1 MNNQYVDKM
10 NTTFDFIDEIAKK
23 LSREIKDL
31 DDVRFAM
38 DALKTIREEYSRID
52 QINPPIEEAF
62 ALLSKF
68 EFEVDQDM
76 ANKACFQ
83 TLNWLVNQRANER
96 AKFEND
102 KSVIVS
108 DTHGRSVLTLAKKF
122 NQTLRSLHHSSKQN
136 LSAVSNSSVKIILI
150 SKKPTHMKDQW
161 LMVSNP
167 PKLPNDWPF
176 SNQDLMVSLG
186 SFLKSKFQLPIGQQM
201 RNEVLKTG
209 KRKFITYSSGEGLFG
224 MAVTSYPKLES
235 IKKELSLLQ
244 KLYGLY
250 NAVMDS
256 IDGYYDIPWAEVDTE
271 VINGQLLDF
280 QNKCKKL
287 PKGLKE
293 WQAFLDLSQVR
304 YQNDS

>member
-52 QINPPIEEAF
+52 SIIPPIEEAF

-83 TLNWLVNQRANER
+83 TPILIGPDQRANER
-96 AKFEND
+96 ATFEND

-108 DTHGRSVLTLAKKF
+108 DTLGKSVLTLAKKF
-122 NQTLRSLHHSSKQN
+122 NLTLRSLHHSSKQN
-136 LSAVSNSSVKIILI
+136 LSAVSNSSVKTTLI

-161 LMVSNP
+161 LTVSNP

-176 SNQDLMVSLG
+176 SNHDLMVSLG
-186 SFLKSKFQLPIGQQM
+186 PFSKSLIPASYGQKM
-201 RNEVLKTG
+201 RSEILKTG

-293 WQAFLDLSQVR
+293 WQAFLDLSQV
-304 YQNDS
+304 

>member
-1 MNNQYVDKM
+1 MSQWEGKVWKPKKCDSIRYAWQKCLDLGKKVQSDLEVIAPQFQAELISSVEQFRQDNI
-10 NTTFDFIDEIAKK
+10 DF
-23 LSREIKDL
+23 
-31 DDVRFAM
+31 
-38 DALKTIREEYSRID
+38 
-52 QINPPIEEAF
+52 EEAY
-62 ALLSKF
+62 AY
-68 EFEVDQDM
+68 EGPMVDGIKPAQ
-76 ANKACFQ
+76 ASERLAVFQ
-83 TLNWLVNQRANER
+83 SRFDGLFRIVFKIQISGSYWSANEKR
-96 AKFEND
+96 VWN
-102 KSVIVS
+102 
-108 DTHGRSVLTLAKKF
+108 
-122 NQTLRSLHHSSKQN
+122 
-136 LSAVSNSSVKIILI
+136 
-150 SKKPTHMKDQW
+150 
-161 LMVSNP
+161 
-167 PKLPNDWPF
+167 
-176 SNQDLMVSLG
+176 
-186 SFLKSKFQLPIGQQM
+186 
-201 RNEVLKTG
+201 VLKTD